1 MAQPTFKGEKAF
13 ITAVAKN
20 KMMEETVK
28 KEMKHLK
35 LVDEFVINPFRKSKS
50 CDLYLELHI
59 DLTLLQQYGIRILCV
74 V

>member
-50 CDLYLELHI
+50 SEQYLNSNY
-59 DLTLLQQYGIRILCV
+59 T
-74 V
+74 